1 MKILAINPGSTSTK
15 ISVYEDLNHLFTK
28 TLRHDIA
35 IINQYPTIF
44 SQFDFRKKI
53 ILEAL
58 NEENIL
64 VSDIECCVGRG
75 GVIKPV
81 PGGVIRV
88 NDNLIEDLKVGG
100 PMGEHASNLGGVL
113 ARVIANE
120 TKFPENCF
128 IVDPVVV
135 DELDS
140 IARYSGH
147 PAFERISIFHALNQ
161 KAVAQNHSR
170 KIGKKYE
177 DLNLIVVH
185 LGGGISVGAH
195 KNGRV
200 VDVNN
205 ALNGDGPFSPER
217 SGSLPMFQFATLCY
231 SGKYDFDFVKRMI
244 TGNGGLVAYLGSN
257 NGIEIEKM
265 IAAGDKKAEDVYHAM
280 CYQVAKE
287 VGAMAVVLDGKVDNI
302 LITGGLAYSN
312 TIVKYI
318 SDKIKFIAPIILY
331 PGENE
336 MQALAE
342 SGFYALSGEYV
353 INNYDD
359 FKVIR

>member
-15 ISVYEDLNHLFTK
+15 ISVYEDLTHLFTK
-28 TLRHDIA
+28 TLRHETEM
-35 IINQYPTIF
+35 INKYHSIY

-58 NEENIL
+58 AEENMS

-88 NDNLIEDLKVGG
+88 NDHLIEDLKVVGT
-100 PMGEHASNLGGVL
+100 MGEHASNLGGVL
-113 ARVIANE
+113 AHEIAHE

-135 DELDS
+135 DELDP

-147 PAFERISIFHALNQ
+147 PAIERVSLFHALNQ
-161 KAVAQNHSR
+161 KAVAHSHAR
-170 KIGKKYE
+170 KVKKKYE
-177 DLNLIVVH
+177 DLNLIVIH
-185 LGGGISVGAH
+185 LGGGVTVGAH
-195 KNGRV
+195 KKGRV

-205 ALNGDGPFSPER
+205 GLNGDGPFSPER
-217 SGSLPMFQFATLCY
+217 SGSLPMFQFANLCF
-231 SGKYDFDFVKRMI
+231 SGKYDFRTIKKMI

-265 IAAGDKKAEDVYHAM
+265 IANGDKKAEEVYDAM
-280 CYQVAKE
+280 CYQIAKE
-287 VGAMAVVLDGKVDNI
+287 IGAMAVVLDGNVDYI

-312 TIVKYI
+312 IIVKYI
-318 SDKIKFIAPIILY
+318 SDKVQFIAPIVIY

-336 MQALAE
+336 MQALVEGA
-342 SGFYALSGEYV
+342 FYAMNGEYS
-353 INNYDD
+353 INEY
-359 FKVIR
+359 IR